1 MYLLEKTGVASVP
14 GDAFFREDRGAGL
27 VRFCYAKSDRDLDE
41 ACNRLERLKS
51 VSSLKRLPKTA
62 SEKMTVAN
70 LLERIRSKASARR
83 NHRSGLCRIAAG
95 CRVCQVRF
103 LHDGF

>member
-41 ACNRLERLKS
+41 ACSRLERL
-51 VSSLKRLPKTA
+51 R
-62 SEKMTVAN
+62 
-70 LLERIRSKASARR
+70 
-83 NHRSGLCRIAAG
+83 
-95 CRVCQVRF
+95 
-103 LHDGF
+103 